1 MAKNEAKENTGGIE
15 KEFDNADVNTD
26 GFLSK
31 EGRLVIL
38 SKDGLKYFLIIEIR
52 EMLDMHD
59 ETKVDALIKTMDTN
73 NDGRVSYA
81 EFASH
86 FKSLMRKD

>member
-31 EGRLVIL
+31 E
-38 SKDGLKYFLIIEIR
+38 EIR

>member
-1 MAKNEAKENTGGIE
+1 M
-15 KEFDNADVNTD
+15 
-26 GFLSK
+26 
-31 EGRLVIL
+31 IL
-38 SKDGLKYFLIIEIR
+38 TKDGLKYFLIIEIR

>member
-31 EGRLVIL
+31 E
-38 SKDGLKYFLIIEIR
+38 EIR

-86 FKSLMRKD
+86 FKSLMRKDWNIRY